1 MCPESVGAREQLE
14 EVLDLVVHECTQA
27 VACSSLAAS
36 KASSVRIEYT
46 SAAPAL
52 METATPR
59 ASAISSLPAPC
70 LRAAAVWTAM
80 QPSHRKLTATA
91 SAINSRVLAPRRPV
105 FSPAP
110 PRAA

>member
-1 MCPESVGAREQLE
+1 MCSESVGAREQLE
-14 EVLDLVVHECTQA
+14 ELPDLVVHECAQA
-27 VACSSLAAS
+27 VACSSLVVS

-70 LRAAAVWTAM
+70 LRAAAVWNAM
-80 QPSHRKLTATA
+80 HPSPRKLTAAA
-91 SAINSRVLAPRRPV
+91 SAINSRVFAQRRPV

-110 PRAA
+110 PKTA